1 MTIGA
6 VSPESMAAPDTEK
19 LRRSGAGKDFEALL
33 IGQMMR
39 SIREEGSGWMGTGE
53 DKASDAAFG
62 MAENEFAR
70 AMSGSGGFGLS
81 KIIEKGLASR
91 STSRAAEESPS
102 IRQS

>member
-6 VSPESMAAPDTEK
+6 AALATDTAPDTER
-19 LRRSGAGKDFEALL
+19 LRRTGAGKDFEALL

-70 AMSGSGGFGLS
+70 ALSGSGVSGSGGFGLS
-81 KIIEKGLASR
+81 KIIEKGLTARSNATAS
-91 STSRAAEESPS
+91 E
-102 IRQS
+102 

>member
-6 VSPESMAAPDTEK
+6 TAPVTDAAPDMEK
-19 LRRSGAGKDFEALL
+19 LRRTGAGKDFEALL

-39 SIREEGSGWMGTGE
+39 SIREDGSGWMGTGE

-70 AMSGSGGFGLS
+70 AMSDSGGFGLS
-81 KIIEKGLASR
+81 KMIEKGL
-91 STSRAAEESPS
+91 TSRPAEQSLL

>member
-6 VSPESMAAPDTEK
+6 TATATDAVPDTET
-19 LRRSGAGKDFEALL
+19 LRKKGAGKDFEALL

-70 AMSGSGGFGLS
+70 AMASSGGFGLQ
-81 KIIEKGLASR
+81 KIIGKGL
-91 STSRAAEESPS
+91 TSKTSSE
-102 IRQS
+102 

>member
-6 VSPESMAAPDTEK
+6 TTPVTDAAPDMEK
-19 LRRSGAGKDFEALL
+19 LRRTGAGKDFEALL

-39 SIREEGSGWMGTGE
+39 SIREDGSGWMGTGE

-70 AMSGSGGFGLS
+70 ALSGSGRSGSGGFGLA
-81 KIIEKGLASR
+81 KVIEKGLTSQAS
-91 STSRAAEESPS
+91 E
-102 IRQS
+102 

>member
-6 VSPESMAAPDTEK
+6 TALATDTAQDTEK
-19 LRRSGAGKDFEALL
+19 LRKTGAGKDFEALL

-70 AMSGSGGFGLS
+70 AMAGSGGFGLQ
-81 KIIEKGLASR
+81 KIIEKGLGSPT
-91 STSRAAEESPS
+91 TSRASE
-102 IRQS
+102 